1 VNDVEDLVEGVSAG
15 ARNGA
20 SGLSDGLDLSLLSLE
35 DNESLLDLNNLG
47 LASLNLD
54 DESGGRLDS
63 KLLLES
69 DESDFSLVESL
80 LATSDLDGISVDNDG
95 SLGGDRLDL
104 DESLDVVSSGGL
116 DGSDSVELLSSGV
129 SELNSVALQDSS
141 ESLASAS
148 LAFNDD
154 DSLLSGLAS
163 LDNDLSSL
171 DNLLLGL
178 DKLGDG
184 SVASNSDSLLSSKDV
199 SLSLL
204 DSGELDSESLDLGRA
219 AASLESV
226 LNLGSLDLLL
236 SDLGSNLDLGLELS
250 DFSLD
255 LSGFSSNSS
264 SFSLQDLG
272 DLVATALLT
281 SNSDDNGLLGSLA
294 DLDESLDSL
303 DLELLLSESHLVSS
317 NGGSVDLARVSLGNS
332 SPSLDGLL
340 SATASLSLDDDLTG
354 LLADSDSLLDLSSV
368 NSDLVNSSLGSDLS
382 ELNAGLSGLELPC
395 LDLSLSAS
403 T

>member
-1 VNDVEDLVEGVSAG
+1 LHLTLI
-15 ARNGA
+15 
-20 SGLSDGLDLSLLSLE
+20 LSCLLRTCLC
-35 DNESLLDLNNLG
+35 L
-47 LASLNLD
+47 
-54 DESGGRLDS
+54 
-63 KLLLES
+63 
-69 DESDFSLVESL
+69 F
-80 LATSDLDGISVDNDG
+80 
-95 SLGGDRLDL
+95 
-104 DESLDVVSSGGL
+104 
-116 DGSDSVELLSSGV
+116 
-129 SELNSVALQDSS
+129 
-141 ESLASAS
+141 
-148 LAFNDD
+148 
-154 DSLLSGLAS
+154 
-163 LDNDLSSL
+163 
-171 DNLLLGL
+171 
-178 DKLGDG
+178 
-184 SVASNSDSLLSSKDV
+184 
-199 SLSLL
+199 

>member
-1 VNDVEDLVEGVSAG
+1 VDDVEDLVEGVSAG

-47 LASLNLD
+47 LASLDLD

-226 LNLGSLDLLL
+226 LDLGSLDLLL

>member
-199 SLSLL
+199 SLSL
-204 DSGELDSESLDLGRA
+204 
-219 AASLESV
+219 
-226 LNLGSLDLLL
+226 
-236 SDLGSNLDLGLELS
+236 
-250 DFSLD
+250 
-255 LSGFSSNSS
+255 
-264 SFSLQDLG
+264 
-272 DLVATALLT
+272 
-281 SNSDDNGLLGSLA
+281 
-294 DLDESLDSL
+294 
-303 DLELLLSESHLVSS
+303 
-317 NGGSVDLARVSLGNS
+317 
-332 SPSLDGLL
+332 
-340 SATASLSLDDDLTG
+340 
-354 LLADSDSLLDLSSV
+354 
-368 NSDLVNSSLGSDLS
+368 
-382 ELNAGLSGLELPC
+382 
-395 LDLSLSAS
+395 
-403 T
+403 

>member
-1 VNDVEDLVEGVSAG
+1 MDDVEDLVEGVSAG

-47 LASLNLD
+47 LASLDLD

-226 LNLGSLDLLL
+226 LDLGSLDLLL